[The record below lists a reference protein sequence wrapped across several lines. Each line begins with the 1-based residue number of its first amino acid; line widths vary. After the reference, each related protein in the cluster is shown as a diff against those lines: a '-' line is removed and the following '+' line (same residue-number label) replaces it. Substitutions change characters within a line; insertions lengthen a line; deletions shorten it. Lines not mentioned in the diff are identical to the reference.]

1 MSNLKNGAREAF
13 ESLKGKASGWMD
25 TASDVVDN
33 LKDKAAPTVDNLKD
47 KASDAVDNLKDK
59 ASDVVDNLK
68 DKASDVV
75 DFIRDA
81 VSDKPVEPKN
91 EMFEG
96 LEEEA
101 KQQQA
106 DARLA
111 AEEMQ
116 RKLEKLLC
124 GEKDHG
130 ATDPEEP
137 GHDTQE

>member
-1 MSNLKNGAREAF
+1 M
-13 ESLKGKASGWMD
+13 
-25 TASDVVDN
+25 
-33 LKDKAAPTVDNLKD
+33 
-47 KASDAVDNLKDK
+47 
-59 ASDVVDNLK
+59 DNLK

-81 VSDKPVEPKN
+81 VSDKPAEPKN

-96 LEEEA
+96 LEAEA
-101 KQQQA
+101 RQQQA
-106 DARLA
+106 DAKLA

-130 ATDPEEP
+130 MTDPEEP
-137 GHDTQE
+137 NKNETFE